1 MEERKKQYARIKR
14 SMEDFGDWLE
24 DMTESFED
32 KFPTH
37 EIKQEVE
44 FIQREPKDLGLG
56 DGWIVHI
63 DINRFTEGVWKV
75 SRFATVYG
83 ADKFEAMTNASAI
96 TRIEKI

>member
-1 MEERKKQYARIKR
+1 MEERKNKWKKIKA
-14 SMEDFGDWLE
+14 ELDDFSYWLGVTLE
-24 DMTESFED
+24 DSK
-32 KFPTH
+32 KFTP
-37 EIKQEVE
+37 EQKVE

-63 DINRFTEGVWKV
+63 DINRFVEGAWKV